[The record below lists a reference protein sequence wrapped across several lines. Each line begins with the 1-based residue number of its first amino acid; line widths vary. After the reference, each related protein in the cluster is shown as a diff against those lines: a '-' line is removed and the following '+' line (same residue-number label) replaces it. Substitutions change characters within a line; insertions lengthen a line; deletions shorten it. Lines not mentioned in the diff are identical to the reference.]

1 MFYSNKDEIIKAQMG
16 DKEIFEKILKDNN
29 GLIWSLV
36 KKFIGKGYEVED
48 LYQIGCIGFI
58 KAVKRF
64 DTNYNYQLSTFAV
77 PYILG
82 EIKKFIRD
90 DGMIKVSRNIKELSI
105 KIRDIE
111 NEYIKNAL
119 EKPDTKVLADLL
131 NVKEE
136 DIITALDARK
146 QVESINQE
154 LYEDGK
160 CQMLEQIIPKVDEQN
175 RIIDNLTIKEMV
187 NNLDSRDKQ
196 IINLRFFGEKTQ
208 SQVAKILGISQ
219 VQVSRLERRI
229 LNDMKMELA
238 YL

>member
-1 MFYSNKDEIIKAQMG
+1 MFYFNTEDIIRAQNG
-16 DKEIFEKILKDNN
+16 DKDVFEKILKENN

-36 KKFIGKGYEVED
+36 KRFIGKGYEVED

-64 DTNYNYQLSTFAV
+64 DINFNYQLSTFAV

-90 DGMIKVSRNIKELSI
+90 DGIIKISRNIKELSL

-111 NEYIKNAL
+111 NDYFRKEMEL
-119 EKPDTKVLADLL
+119 PTTKQIAEILK
-131 NVKEE
+131 VKEE
-136 DIITALDARK
+136 DVLIAIDARR
-146 QVESINQE
+146 QVESINEE
-154 LYEDGK
+154 LYDDSK
-160 CQMLEQIIPKVDEQN
+160 CQRLEQIIPKVDEQN
-175 RIIDNLTIKEMV
+175 KIIDNLTIKEMV
-187 NNLDSRDKQ
+187 NNLDTRDKQ
-196 IINLRFFGEKTQ
+196 IINLRFFKEKTQ

-229 LNDMKMELA
+229 LNDMKMELV

>member
-1 MFYSNKDEIIKAQMG
+1 MYYCDVSEIIKAQMG
-16 DKEIFEKILKDNN
+16 DKEIFEKIIIENN

-36 KKFIGKGYEVED
+36 RRFIGKGYEAED

-64 DTNYNYQLSTFAV
+64 EPNYNYKLSTFAV

-90 DGMIKVSRNIKELSI
+90 DGIIKVSRNIKELSL
-105 KIRDIE
+105 KIREIE
-111 NEYIKNAL
+111 NDYINKKM
-119 EKPDTKVLADLL
+119 EKPNYEVLAKIL

-136 DIITALDARK
+136 DIIVAIETRR
-146 QVESINQE
+146 QVESINE
-154 LYEDGK
+154 DLYDDSKSEK
-160 CQMLEQIIPKVDEQN
+160 IEQIISKVDEQTQ
-175 RIIDNLTIKEMV
+175 IIDRITLDEIV
-187 NNLDSRDKQ
+187 NKLESRDKQ